1 MSNVTAKS
9 IQNITFNQTNTCFA
23 VAMETGYRVYNLE
36 PLAELTHGS
45 FEDFGSLRI
54 VEMLH
59 RTNFIAV
66 VGGGHQSKFSAR
78 MVRIWDD
85 KQKAFILE
93 FSFDSIIR
101 GVKLKRNRL
110 IVVLSHKIYIFSFPS
125 DPQHLQ
131 TIETRPNMRGL
142 CEVCPSVSCDV
153 MIFPGTRAGS
163 LQLFDISTAGAAVG
177 AISSPPTINAHRTDL
192 QCVALNHGG
201 TLAATASGKGT
212 LIRVFDMKTRLL
224 VIELRRGTDTAKVQS
239 ITFNDDSSYLCV
251 SSDKGTVH
259 IFAIKN
265 PELNK
270 RLTVANV
277 GYLGRY
283 AGSQWGMTS
292 FTLRSECPCICAF
305 APPSS
310 TPGTAVKNA
319 VIALCFDGTFHKYV
333 FTADGN
339 CNREAYNV
347 FLDITQD
354 LEI

>member
-1 MSNVTAKS
+1 MSNVAAKS

-36 PLAELTHGS
+36 PLAELTQGS
-45 FEDFGSLRI
+45 FEDFGSVRI

-59 RTNFIAV
+59 RSNFIAL
-66 VGGGHQSKFSAR
+66 VGGGYQSKFSAK

-85 KQKAFILE
+85 KQKTFVLE
-93 FSFDSIIR
+93 FSFDSLIR
-101 GVKLKRNRL
+101 AVKMRRDRL
-110 IVVLSHKIYIFSFPS
+110 IVVLTNKIYVFSFPH
-125 DPQHLQ
+125 DPKHLQ
-131 TIETRPNMRGL
+131 TIETRSNMRGL
-142 CEVCPSVSCDV
+142 CELCPSLNNSL

-163 LQLFDISTAGAAVG
+163 LQLFDVSTAGAAVG
-177 AISSPPTINAHRTDL
+177 ATSTPPTINAHRTDL
-192 QCVALNHGG
+192 QCIAINHSGG
-201 TLAATASGKGT
+201 LAATASGKGT
-212 LIRVFDMKTRLL
+212 LIRVFDLKTRLL
-224 VIELRRGTDTAKVQS
+224 VIELRRGTDTATVQS
-239 ITFNDDSSYLCV
+239 ITFNEDSSYLCA

-292 FTLRSECPCICAF
+292 FTLRSECPCICVF
-305 APPSS
+305 APPGS
-310 TPGTAVKNA
+310 TPGTAVRNA
-319 VIALCFDGTFHKYV
+319 VIALCFDGTYHKYV

-339 CNREAYNV
+339 CNRESYNV
-347 FLDITQD
+347 FLDVTQD